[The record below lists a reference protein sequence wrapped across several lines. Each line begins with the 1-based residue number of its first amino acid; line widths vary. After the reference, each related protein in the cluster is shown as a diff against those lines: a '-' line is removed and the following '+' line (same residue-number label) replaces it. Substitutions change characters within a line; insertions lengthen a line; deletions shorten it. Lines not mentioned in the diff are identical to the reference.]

1 MHFCSWKVLESIF
14 SYQFNWPGSEFFRL
28 FRVSSLVFTL
38 MFGTKSLIG
47 CYSHNAHPIRAKW
60 SQYLFEIPSEGSNQL
75 NRMIEKHILSDLYW
89 LHNAN
94 SKRRRLLLTLNPA
107 NWGDLARPFC
117 FWQVSLDKNPLRPTV
132 LNWLYIFSLKNESD
146 LINWIQVTGVRLY
159 FLSVN
164 FRFENT
170 PLVCFG

>member
-14 SYQFNWPGSEFFRL
+14 YINLIDLVQSFSDFSGFQVWFSHWCL
-28 FRVSSLVFTL
+28 VLSLWLVDTRI
-38 MFGTKSLIG
+38 T
-47 CYSHNAHPIRAKW
+47 PILLRAKW
-60 SQYLFEIPSEGSNQL
+60 SQYLFEIPSEGSSQL

-94 SKRRRLLLTLNPA
+94 SKRRRLLLTLNSA